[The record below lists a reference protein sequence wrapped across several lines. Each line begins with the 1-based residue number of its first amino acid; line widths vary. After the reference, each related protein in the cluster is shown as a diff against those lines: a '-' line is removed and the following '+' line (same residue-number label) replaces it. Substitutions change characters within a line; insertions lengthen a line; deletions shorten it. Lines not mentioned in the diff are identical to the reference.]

1 MSLQNVSLYEEK
13 VCLWDRKRN
22 GSTKTGKYSC
32 RRPSMLSR
40 HFRAHYLNI
49 SEMRLLFLCDARI
62 QESLS
67 EGVRGGGRP
76 ACRKTT
82 ATTFFLNPQL
92 ILQLYMGGPTFFRG
106 GGGSNISRGGGVQML
121 ISIKTHI
128 TCDFPEGVLTPCP
141 PLWIRACLSSH
152 CH

>member
-1 MSLQNVSLYEEK
+1 
-13 VCLWDRKRN
+13 
-22 GSTKTGKYSC
+22 
-32 RRPSMLSR
+32 MLSR
-40 HFRAHYLNI
+40 HFRAHNLNV

-67 EGVRGGGRP
+67 EGVRGGGG
-76 ACRKTT
+76 
-82 ATTFFLNPQL
+82 
-92 ILQLYMGGPTFFRG
+92 GGPTAEKQPQQRFFKPSTDFTVIHGGSNIFQG

-141 PLWIRACLSSH
+141 PSESANV
-152 CH
+152 